1 VGQAA
6 LAIKTRDSGL
16 STGVETKKLGRVI
29 NKMALLPV
37 EKGVTPPTRNCS
49 LQRVLKPKLNFK

>member
-1 VGQAA
+1 